1 MDRARPRRIYS
12 TLTAISCGAYL
23 TRQLTTQ
30 YPSDTNANH
39 MVNTKKPKT
48 SPIPADRP
56 IRFALFMDE
65 NMKKALDHEAQLESK
80 EHSIKADVGRV
91 IRKAITEYLAA
102 RGKGTTRACASRD
115 R

>member
-1 MDRARPRRIYS
+1 MLRTNA
-12 TLTAISCGAYL
+12 
-23 TRQLTTQ
+23 LTTP

-39 MVNTKKPKT
+39 MANTKKPKT

-65 NMKKALDHEAQLESK
+65 AMKSALDHEAQLESK

-91 IRKAITEYLAA
+91 IRKAITEYLVA
-102 RGKGTTRACASRD
+102 RGKGSTRS
-115 R
+115 